1 MRSVA
6 SLRSVLLLA
15 GLIAAIAAPPAVAI
29 DEPPPPRTAGATA
42 VPSGSTAPG
51 APGLLESA
59 LDGVPPDDPRMEA
72 YSHGGYA
79 LRLVDF
85 LWGVALLSVI
95 VFTGLGG
102 YLQALVE
109 RVTRRPNLKVALYT
123 GLFTVIAFVGGF
135 PLSVYRGYVREK
147 AFGFANQSFPA
158 WLGDQGKELA
168 VGVVL
173 QALFFTVLY
182 LAIRRLGRR
191 WWIAGAGLAIAF
203 LVLVLAVAPVFIAP
217 LFNTFEPLK
226 DAALRGDILAMAH
239 AQGIP
244 ADEVYQVDASRQ
256 SEHNNA
262 YVAGLLGTQRI
273 VLYDTILRNFSP
285 REVKVVMGHEMG
297 HYVMNHIWKFVAFL
311 SIVIAIGFFLV
322 DRVSRRI
329 LERRPALGIT
339 ALPEPA
345 SLPLLILVLNVY
357 LFLSGPAIATF
368 SRTMEHDADV
378 FGIEATRDPV
388 AAASAF
394 LKFGR
399 LDLGEYHVHPWIEA
413 LLFDHPS
420 LGSRIRFAQDYA
432 RRHGTAAADPL

>member
-1 MRSVA
+1 V
-6 SLRSVLLLA
+6 
-15 GLIAAIAAPPAVAI
+15 I
-29 DEPPPPRTAGATA
+29 EN
-42 VPSGSTAPG
+42 
-51 APGLLESA
+51 A
-59 LDGVPPDDPRMEA
+59 LDGVPPDEPRMEA
-72 YSHGGYA
+72 YSHGGYV

-85 LWGVALLSVI
+85 LWGIALLSVI
-95 VFTGLGG
+95 VFSGLGG
-102 YLQALVE
+102 YLQHLVE
-109 RVTRRPNLKVALYT
+109 RVTRRPNLKVALYAA
-123 GLFTVIAFVGGF
+123 LFTVIAFVGGF
-135 PLSVYRGYVREK
+135 PLAVYSGYVREK
-147 AFGFANQSFPA
+147 AYGFANQSFPA
-158 WLGDQGKELA
+158 WLGDQGKEMA
-168 VGVVL
+168 VCVVL

-191 WWIAGAGLAIAF
+191 WWIAGASLAIAF

-297 HYVMNHIWKFVAFL
+297 HYVLNHIWKFVAFL
-311 SIVIAIGFFLV
+311 SIIVAIGFFLV
-322 DRVSRRI
+322 DRASRRI
-329 LERRPALGIT
+329 LERRPALGIA
-339 ALPEPA
+339 ALSEPA
-345 SLPLLILVLNVY
+345 SLPLVILVLNVY
-357 LFLSGPAIATF
+357 LFLSGPAIATL

-378 FGIEATRDPV
+378 FGIEATRDPA

-399 LDLGEYHVHPWIEA
+399 LDLGEYDVHPWIEA

-432 RRHGTAAADPL
+432 RRHGTAAAADPL

>member
-1 MRSVA
+1 MRHVA
-6 SLRSVLLLA
+6 SLWPALILAVL
-15 GLIAAIAAPPAVAI
+15 AAAAAAPPAVAA
-29 DEPPPPRTAGATA
+29 DEPPA
-42 VPSGSTAPG
+42 APE
-51 APGLLESA
+51 LVENA
-59 LDGVPPDDPRMEA
+59 LDGVPPDEARMES
-72 YSHGGYA
+72 YSHGRYV

-95 VFTGLGG
+95 VFSGFSG
-102 YLQALVE
+102 YLQRVVE
-109 RVTRRPNLKVALYT
+109 KATLRPNLKVALYVV
-123 GLFTVIAFVGGF
+123 LFTLISFAGTF

-147 AFGFANQSFPA
+147 AYGFANQTFPA

-168 VGVVL
+168 LGVVI

-191 WWIAGAGLAIAF
+191 WWVAGAALAIAF
-203 LVLVLAVAPVFIAP
+203 LVLLLAVGPVFIAP
-217 LFNTFEPLK
+217 LFNKFEPLK

-273 VLYDTILRNFSP
+273 VLYDTLLRKFSP
-285 REVKVVMGHEMG
+285 REIKVVMGHEMG
-297 HYVMNHIWKFVAFL
+297 HYVLNHIWKFVAFL
-311 SIVIAIGFFLV
+311 SIVILVGFVLV
-322 DRVSRRI
+322 DRLSRRI
-329 LERRPALGIT
+329 LVRRPALGIA
-339 ALPEPA
+339 ALSEPA
-345 SLPLLILVLNVY
+345 SLPLLLLVLSIYMFVT
-357 LFLSGPAIATF
+357 GPAAATF
-368 SRTMEHDADV
+368 SRTMEHQADI

-394 LKFGR
+394 IKFGR

-432 RRHGTAAADPL
+432 RRHGTAAAEADPM